1 MAYGQRRNRDSETS
15 WRRGMMHEI
24 AIGRLLAEGVRLV
37 ALLKVM
43 YSNKS
48 PPTVLAGMVLPYISI
63 SCLLGK

>member
-1 MAYGQRRNRDSETS
+1 
-15 WRRGMMHEI
+15 MMHEI